1 MSKITC
7 FWVGRNN
14 IVKSTILPKA
24 INSFDAIPTKSPRAF
39 FTELGQVI
47 LKFTWN
53 HKRPKSAKATLKKMN
68 KAEGKTPSDSRQYYK
83 AAGIKMT

>member
-53 HKRPKSAKATLKKMN
+53 HKRPKSAK
-68 KAEGKTPSDSRQYYK
+68 QH
-83 AAGIKMT
+83 

>member
-7 FWVGRNN
+7 SWVGINN
-14 IVKSTILPKA
+14 TVKNTILPKA
-24 INSFDAIPTKSPRAF
+24 INSFDAIPTKSPIAF

-53 HKRPKSAKATLKKMN
+53 HKRPKIAKAILKKKN
-68 KAEGKTPSDSRQYYK
+68 KAG
-83 AAGIKMT
+83 GIIPPNFR